1 MNYNF
6 SHRIRFTLSVFFLFA
21 FIIICKLYWIQ
32 IVKGDLYSQKSD
44 SQYSKP
50 ITVNYDRGS
59 IFFES
64 KDGVKI
70 GAATVKEG
78 YTLAINP
85 KILKNEEGVYDTL
98 SEYIKLD
105 RESFIDKASKKNDPY
120 EEIQK
125 KLEKGVG
132 ESIQNLKIPGVI
144 LLKDAWR
151 VYPGDTLAAH
161 SIGLIGSDDKN
172 NVAGR
177 YGLERF
183 HENVLS
189 RNTQGVK
196 TNIFAEVFSEIKK
209 TVFSDEKREADILIS
224 IEPTV
229 QSYLEKTL
237 GEIQSRWSSDSVGAI
252 IMDPKT
258 GAIYG
263 LASRPTF
270 NPNDLKDIKDPKIFS
285 NALVEDVREMGS
297 IIKPLTMA
305 VGIDTGTVEIDSTY
319 DDKGF
324 LELNGK
330 KISNFD
336 KKPRGVVSMQEILS
350 QSLNIGAAT
359 IAIDTGH
366 DKFVKYFKGLG
377 LGELT
382 GIDQPNEQRGI
393 IKNLDS
399 NRDIELATASYGQ
412 GIALTPIETIRAL
425 STLANDGLLI
435 KPHITKKI
443 EYTDG
448 SSELID
454 YPPTRIF
461 KKETTDDVTRMLVKV
476 VDTALKKGTV
486 KMEHYSI
493 AAKTGTAQ
501 IANPATKGYYD
512 DRYLHSFFG
521 YFPAYNPRFI
531 VFIYHV
537 YPKDIEYAS
546 ETLTDPFIQITK
558 FLINYY
564 ELPPDR

>member
-6 SHRIRFTLSVFFLFA
+6 SQRIRFILAVFFLIA
-21 FIIICKLYWIQ
+21 IIIIGKLYWVQ
-32 IVKGDLYSQKSD
+32 IIHADLYTQKSD
-44 SQYSKP
+44 NQYSKV
-50 ITVNYDRGS
+50 ISINYDRGS

-64 KDGVKI
+64 KEGVKI

-85 KILKNEEGVYDTL
+85 KIIGNIDNVYDTL
-98 SEYIKLD
+98 SEYTKLD
-105 RESFIDKASKKNDPY
+105 KESFMAKASKKDDPY

-125 KLEKGVG
+125 KLEKSVG

-144 LLKDAWR
+144 LVKDVWR
-151 VYPGDTLAAH
+151 VYPGDSLAAH
-161 SIGLIGSDDKN
+161 SIGLVGSDDRN

-183 HENVLS
+183 YENILS
-189 RNTQGVK
+189 RNGQGTK

-209 TVFSDEKREADILIS
+209 TVFSDKNKEADILVS

-237 GEIQSRWSSDSVGAI
+237 GEVQSKWQPDSIGAI
-252 IMDPKT
+252 IMDPKS

-263 LASRPTF
+263 LASLPTF
-270 NPNDLKDIKDPKIFS
+270 NPNNLKDIKDSKVFS

-305 VGIDTGTVEIDSTY
+305 VGIDTGVIKADSTY

-324 LELNGK
+324 MELNGK

-336 KKPRGVVSMQEILS
+336 KKARGVVSMQEVLS

-359 IAIDTGH
+359 IAINTGH
-366 DKFVKYFKGLG
+366 NKFVEYFKGLG
-377 LGELT
+377 LGEMT
-382 GIDQPNEQRGI
+382 GIDQPNEQKGI

-399 NRDIELATASYGQ
+399 GRDIELATASYGQ

-425 STLANDGLLI
+425 STLANGGMLV
-435 KPHITKKI
+435 KPHIAKRI

-448 SSELID
+448 SSELLE
-454 YPPTRIF
+454 PVSTRIF

-476 VDTALKKGTV
+476 VDTALKKGNV

-501 IANPATKGYYD
+501 IANSATKGYYD

-537 YPKDIEYAS
+537 YPKDAEYAS